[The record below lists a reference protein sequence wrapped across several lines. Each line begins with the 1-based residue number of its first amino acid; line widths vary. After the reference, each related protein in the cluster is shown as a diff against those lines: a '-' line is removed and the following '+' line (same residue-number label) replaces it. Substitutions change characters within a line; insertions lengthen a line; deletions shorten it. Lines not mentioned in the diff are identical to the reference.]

1 MGLKQKGYTLFL
13 TPEDAIDVKLFIRKN
28 EVVKF
33 SLNYRAEI
41 KGRWRQVYRMD
52 SYHGFLHEMRYW
64 ISQQQIKLPFM
75 ERYPLDYVFRHFMIE
90 IRSRFRDYRSL
101 YEGAKR

>member
-1 MGLKQKGYTLFL
+1 MGLNRKEYTLFL
-13 TPEDAIDVKLFIRKN
+13 TPGDAVDVKLFIRRN

-41 KGRWRQVYRMD
+41 KGRWHQVYRVD

-64 ISQQQIKLPFM
+64 LSPRPIKLPYM
-75 ERYPLDYVFRHFMIE
+75 EQYPLSFVFRHFMIE
-90 IRSRFRDYRSL
+90 MRLRFRNYRSL
-101 YEGAKR
+101 YEETDG